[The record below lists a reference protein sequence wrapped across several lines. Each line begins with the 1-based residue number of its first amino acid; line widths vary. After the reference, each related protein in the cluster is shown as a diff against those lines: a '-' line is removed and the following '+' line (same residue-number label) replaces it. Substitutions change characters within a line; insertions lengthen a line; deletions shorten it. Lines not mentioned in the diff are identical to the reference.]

1 MVKQVFGQYIPT
13 RIFFGNGEIKRM
25 ATEKL
30 PGRKAMIVI
39 SSGTSMRKFGYL
51 DKLTQAL
58 DAQKIPYVIYD
69 KILPNP
75 IREHVMEA
83 ATICREEGCDF
94 IIGLGGGSSIDSAK
108 SIAIM
113 ARNDGDYW
121 DYISGGSGKAKPITK
136 GVLPIIAIPTTAGTG
151 TEADQWTVISNGE
164 EKIGF
169 GTDETF
175 PTISIVDPELMV
187 SVPPHLTAYQG
198 FDALFHSVEGYLANI
213 ASPLSQMYS
222 LKSIELIASN
232 LTKAVKDGTDLE
244 ARANVAL
251 GSMLAG
257 MVEATSCTIS
267 QHALEH
273 AMSGL
278 FPKLPHGAGLIIISE
293 AYLSSFLNDVP
304 ERYREMAQA
313 MTGKRSDDP
322 EDFIRA
328 LVQLQKDCGV
338 YDLKFS
344 DWGATEADFPRI
356 VANARET
363 MTMLFYLDPR
373 PLSNP
378 ELINIFEKSFR

>member
-175 PTISIVDPELMV
+175 PTISIIDPELMV

-244 ARANVAL
+244 ARENVAL

-304 ERYREMAQA
+304 ERYKEMAQA

>member
-244 ARANVAL
+244 ARENVAL

-304 ERYREMAQA
+304 ERYKEMAQA

>member
-251 GSMLAG
+251 GSLLAG

-304 ERYREMAQA
+304 ERYKEMAQA

>member
-187 SVPPHLTAYQG
+187 SVPSHLTAYQG

-304 ERYREMAQA
+304 ERYKEMAQA

-344 DWGATEADFPRI
+344 DWGTTEADFPRI

>member
-51 DKLTQAL
+51 EKLTQAL
-58 DAQKIPYVIYD
+58 DSQKIPYVIYD

-232 LTKAVKDGTDLE
+232 LTKAVKDGADLE

-304 ERYREMAQA
+304 ERYKEMAQA

-322 EDFIRA
+322 EDVIRA
-328 LVQLQKDCGV
+328 LVQLQKDCGG
-338 YDLKFS
+338 YGRNDDHALLS
-344 DWGATEADFPRI
+344 RPASTEQSGTDRYFRKIIPVI
-356 VANARET
+356 FQES
-363 MTMLFYLDPR
+363 YL
-373 PLSNP
+373 
-378 ELINIFEKSFR
+378 

>member
-232 LTKAVKDGTDLE
+232 LTKAIKDGTDLE

-304 ERYREMAQA
+304 ERYKEMAQA

>member
-187 SVPPHLTAYQG
+187 SVPSHLTAYQG

-251 GSMLAG
+251 GSLLAG

-304 ERYREMAQA
+304 ERYKEMAQA

>member
-304 ERYREMAQA
+304 ERYKEMAQA

>member
-175 PTISIVDPELMV
+175 PTISIIDPELMV

-304 ERYREMAQA
+304 ERYKEMAQA

>member
-58 DAQKIPYVIYD
+58 NAQKIPYVIYD

-304 ERYREMAQA
+304 ERYKEMAQA

>member
-58 DAQKIPYVIYD
+58 DSQKIPYVIYD

-232 LTKAVKDGTDLE
+232 LTKAVKDGADLE
-244 ARANVAL
+244 SRANVAL

-304 ERYREMAQA
+304 ERYKEMAQA

-338 YDLKFS
+338 YGLKFS

-378 ELINIFEKSFR
+378 ELIGIFEKSFR

>member
-278 FPKLPHGAGLIIISE
+278 FSKLPHGAGLIIISE

-304 ERYREMAQA
+304 ERYKEMAQA

>member
-151 TEADQWTVISNGE
+151 TEADQWTVISNRE

-251 GSMLAG
+251 GSLLAG

-304 ERYREMAQA
+304 ERYKEMAQA

>member
-222 LKSIELIASN
+222 LKSIELLASN

-278 FPKLPHGAGLIIISE
+278 FPKLPHGTGLIIISE

-304 ERYREMAQA
+304 ERYKEMAQA

>member
-232 LTKAVKDGTDLE
+232 LSKAVKDGTDLE

-278 FPKLPHGAGLIIISE
+278 FSKLPHGAGLIIISE

-304 ERYREMAQA
+304 ERYKEMAQA

-344 DWGATEADFPRI
+344 DWGATEADFPRT

>member
-244 ARANVAL
+244 ARENVAL

-293 AYLSSFLNDVP
+293 AYLSSFLNDA
-304 ERYREMAQA
+304 RRW
-313 MTGKRSDDP
+313 
-322 EDFIRA
+322 
-328 LVQLQKDCGV
+328 
-338 YDLKFS
+338 LK
-344 DWGATEADFPRI
+344 P
-356 VANARET
+356 
-363 MTMLFYLDPR
+363 
-373 PLSNP
+373 
-378 ELINIFEKSFR
+378 

>member
-222 LKSIELIASN
+222 LKSIELLASN

-304 ERYREMAQA
+304 ERYKEMAQA